1 MMNLAPWGVV
11 IAGILILVISLSG
24 QRAGLSWIALVAIIV
39 GAAAVLWGLRW
50 RRRLVGGSKR

>member
-24 QRAGLSWIALVAIIV
+24 QRAGLSWIALAAIIV